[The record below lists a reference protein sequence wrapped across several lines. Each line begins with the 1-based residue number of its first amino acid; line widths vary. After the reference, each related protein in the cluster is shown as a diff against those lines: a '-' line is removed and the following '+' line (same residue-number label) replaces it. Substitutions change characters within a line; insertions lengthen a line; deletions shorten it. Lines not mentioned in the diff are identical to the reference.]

1 MKQIMT
7 FNINGQKYVEAVE
20 PGTTLLDFLREQ
32 LHLTGAK
39 KGCNDGD
46 CGACT
51 VLIDGKARASC
62 STLAIEVQD
71 CEIITIEGLA
81 DKDGNLNPVQTAF
94 IDNFAIECGFCS
106 PGMIMSCV
114 ALLSENSDPTELEIR
129 DAIRGN
135 LCRCT
140 GYKQII
146 IAIND
151 AARRMREALNA

>member
-7 FNINGQKYVEAVE
+7 FHINGQKYVEAVS
-20 PGTTLLDFLREQ
+20 PGTTLLDLLREQ
-32 LHLTGAK
+32 LGLTGAK
-39 KGCNDGD
+39 RGCNDGD

-62 STLAIEVQD
+62 TTLAIEVQD
-71 CEIITIEGLA
+71 CEIITIEGLV
-81 DKDGNLNPVQTAF
+81 DKDGNLNPVQSAF

-114 ALLSENSDPTELEIR
+114 ALLSENPDPTEEEIR

-140 GYKQII
+140 GYKQIV
-146 IAIND
+146 IAVED
-151 AARRMREALNA
+151 AARRMREAIRA

>member
-20 PGTTLLDFLREQ
+20 PGTTLLDLLREQ
-32 LHLTGAK
+32 LQLTGAK

-114 ALLSENSDPTELEIR
+114 ALLSENPDPTEEEIR

-146 IAIND
+146 IAIED
-151 AARRMREALNA
+151 AARRMREAIHA

>member
-7 FNINGQKYVEAVE
+7 FHINGQKYVEAVS
-20 PGTTLLDFLREQ
+20 PGTTLLDLLREH
-32 LHLTGAK
+32 LGLTGAK

-62 STLAIEVQD
+62 TTLAIEVQN

-81 DKDGNLNPVQTAF
+81 DKDGNLNPVQSAF

-114 ALLSENSDPTELEIR
+114 ALLSENPDPTEEEIR

-140 GYKQII
+140 GYKQIV
-146 IAIND
+146 IAVED
-151 AARRMREALNA
+151 AARRMSEASRA

>member
-7 FNINGQKYVEAVE
+7 FHINGQNYVEAVS
-20 PGTTLLDFLREQ
+20 PGTTLLDLLREQ
-32 LHLTGAK
+32 LQLTGAK

-62 STLAIEVQD
+62 TTLAIEVQD

-81 DKDGNLNPVQTAF
+81 DKDGNLNPVQSAF

-114 ALLSENSDPTELEIR
+114 ALLSENPDPTEEEIR

-146 IAIND
+146 VAVED
-151 AARRMREALNA
+151 AARRMREAIRA

>member
-1 MKQIMT
+1 MKQLMT
-7 FNINGQKYVEAVE
+7 FKINGQKYIEAVE
-20 PGTTLLDFLREQ
+20 PGTTLIDLLREQ

-62 STLAIEVQD
+62 TTLAIEVQD

-94 IDNFAIECGFCS
+94 IENFAIECGFCS
-106 PGMIMSCV
+106 PGMILSCV
-114 ALLSENSDPTELEIR
+114 ALLSENPDPTEEEIR

-146 IAIND
+146 IAIED
-151 AARRMREALNA
+151 AARKMRTAINA

>member
-20 PGTTLLDFLREQ
+20 PGTTLLDLLREQ
-32 LHLTGAK
+32 LNLTGAK

-51 VLIDGKARASC
+51 VLIDGRARASC
-62 STLAIEVQD
+62 TTLAIEVQN
-71 CEIITIEGLA
+71 CEIITIEGLE
-81 DKDGNLNPVQTAF
+81 DKEGNLNPVQAAF

-106 PGMIMSCV
+106 PGMILSCV
-114 ALLSENSDPTELEIR
+114 ALLSENPDPTEEEIR

-146 IAIND
+146 IAVED
-151 AARRMREALNA
+151 AARRMRKAIHA

>member
-1 MKQIMT
+1 MKQIMS
-7 FNINGQKYVEAVE
+7 FRINGQHYVEAVE
-20 PGTTLLDFLREQ
+20 PGTTLLDLLREQ
-32 LHLTGAK
+32 LQLTGAK

-62 STLAIEVQD
+62 TTLAIEVQD
-71 CEIITIEGLA
+71 CEITTIEGLA
-81 DKDGNLNPVQTAF
+81 DKDGNLNPVQAAF

-114 ALLSENSDPTELEIR
+114 ALLSENPDPTEEEIR
-129 DAIRGN
+129 QAIRGN

-146 IAIND
+146 VAVED
-151 AARRMREALNA
+151 AARRMRAAIKA

>member
-20 PGTTLLDFLREQ
+20 PGTTLLDLLREQ
-32 LHLTGAK
+32 LQLTGAK

-71 CEIITIEGLA
+71 CEIITIEGRYRQ
-81 DKDGNLNPVQTAF
+81 GWQ
-94 IDNFAIECGFCS
+94 
-106 PGMIMSCV
+106 
-114 ALLSENSDPTELEIR
+114 SESRSDCIHR
-129 DAIRGN
+129 
-135 LCRCT
+135 
-140 GYKQII
+140 
-146 IAIND
+146 
-151 AARRMREALNA
+151 

>member
-7 FNINGQKYVEAVE
+7 FHINGQKYVEAVS
-20 PGTTLLDFLREQ
+20 PGTTLLDLLREH
-32 LHLTGAK
+32 LGLTGAK

-62 STLAIEVQD
+62 TTLAIEVQN

-81 DKDGNLNPVQTAF
+81 DKDGNLNPVQSAF

-114 ALLSENSDPTELEIR
+114 ALLSENPDPTEEEIR

-140 GYKQII
+140 GYKQIV
-146 IAIND
+146 IAVED
-151 AARRMREALNA
+151 AARRMREAIRA

>member
-20 PGTTLLDFLREQ
+20 PGTTLLDLLREQ
-32 LHLTGAK
+32 LNLTGAK

-51 VLIDGKARASC
+51 VLIDGRARASC
-62 STLAIEVQD
+62 TTLAIEVQN
-71 CEIITIEGLA
+71 CEIITIEGLE
-81 DKDGNLNPVQTAF
+81 DKEGNLNPVQAAF

-106 PGMIMSCV
+106 PGMILSCV
-114 ALLSENSDPTELEIR
+114 ALLSENLDPTEEEIR

-146 IAIND
+146 IAVED
-151 AARRMREALNA
+151 AARRMRKAIHA

>member
-114 ALLSENSDPTELEIR
+114 ALLSENPDPTELEIR

>member
-7 FNINGQKYVEAVE
+7 FHINGQKYVEAVS
-20 PGTTLLDFLREQ
+20 PGTTLLDLLREQ
-32 LHLTGAK
+32 LGLTGAK

-62 STLAIEVQD
+62 TTLAIEVQD

-81 DKDGNLNPVQTAF
+81 DKDGNLNPVQSAF

-114 ALLSENSDPTELEIR
+114 ALLSENPDPTEEEIR

-140 GYKQII
+140 GYKQIV
-146 IAIND
+146 IAVED
-151 AARRMREALNA
+151 AARRMREAIRA

>member
-1 MKQIMT
+1 MT
-7 FNINGQKYVEAVE
+7 ETAGPA
-20 PGTTLLDFLREQ
+20 
-32 LHLTGAK
+32 
-39 KGCNDGD
+39 
-46 CGACT
+46 
-51 VLIDGKARASC
+51 ASC
-62 STLAIEVQD
+62 TTLAIEVQD

-81 DKDGNLNPVQTAF
+81 DKDGNLNPVQSAF

-114 ALLSENSDPTELEIR
+114 ALLSENPDPTEEEIR

-146 IAIND
+146 VAVED
-151 AARRMREALNA
+151 AARRMREAIRA

>member
-7 FNINGQKYVEAVE
+7 FRVNGQSYVEAVE
-20 PGTTLLDFLREQ
+20 PGTTLLDLLREQ

-62 STLAIEVQD
+62 TTLAIEVQD

-81 DKDGNLNPVQTAF
+81 DKDGTLNPVQQSF

-106 PGMIMSCV
+106 PGMILSCV
-114 ALLSENSDPTELEIR
+114 ALLSENPDPTEEEIR

-140 GYKQII
+140 GYKQIV
-146 IAIND
+146 IAVED
-151 AARRMREALNA
+151 AARRMREAIRA

>member
-7 FNINGQKYVEAVE
+7 FHINGQKYVEAVS
-20 PGTTLLDFLREQ
+20 PGTTLLDLLRDQ
-32 LHLTGAK
+32 LGLTGAK

-62 STLAIEVQD
+62 TTLAIEVQD

-81 DKDGNLNPVQTAF
+81 DKDGNLNPVQSAF

-114 ALLSENSDPTELEIR
+114 ALLSENPDPTEEEIR

-140 GYKQII
+140 GYKQIV
-146 IAIND
+146 IAVED
-151 AARRMREALNA
+151 AARRMREAIRA

>member
-1 MKQIMT
+1 MKQIMH
-7 FNINGQKYVEAVE
+7 FHINGQYYEEAVE

-32 LHLTGAK
+32 LLLTGAK
-39 KGCNDGD
+39 KGCDDGD

-62 STLAIEVQD
+62 TTLAIEVQD

-81 DKDGNLNPVQTAF
+81 NKDGTLNPVQQAF
-94 IDNFAIECGFCS
+94 IDNFAIECGFCT

-114 ALLSENSDPTELEIR
+114 ALLHENPDPTEEEIR

-146 IAIND
+146 TAVED
-151 AARRMREALNA
+151 AAVRMRKAIQA